1 MCKEVLNGCLRQQ
14 CDTETVS
21 IYMELFQCLQD
32 QNSHP
37 GLLRAADPE
46 TYERHFCLE
55 SPLERL
61 LKLVDIFLKQA
72 AVVCASWE
80 KILCF
85 SQCLLSHGKKV
96 CEQIRKAAE
105 LLHLCQGKR
114 KLAVRW
120 LPFSQKEQVEEG
132 NYCLIFPTGCLKG
145 AFNYPANI
153 YSNKHEGF
161 RTFFFGD
168 AGLKG
173 IPNIL
178 GL

>member
-1 MCKEVLNGCLRQQ
+1 MLCLRQQ
-14 CDTETVS
+14 CDTEAVS

-32 QNSHP
+32 WNSHP
-37 GLLRAADPE
+37 GLRRAADPE

-80 KILCF
+80 KIPCLG
-85 SQCLLSHGKKV
+85 QCLLSHGKKV

-105 LLHLCQGKR
+105 PLHLCQGKR

-120 LPFSQKEQVEEG
+120 LPFSQKEQIE
-132 NYCLIFPTGCLKG
+132 
-145 AFNYPANI
+145 
-153 YSNKHEGF
+153 
-161 RTFFFGD
+161 
-168 AGLKG
+168 
-173 IPNIL
+173 
-178 GL
+178 